1 MQLFLA
7 SGHHSGSLAVGSGS
21 LYRHPMY
28 ETLLDGLVFSHLW
41 KLVVDIRKLQNSHV
55 LEVSR

>member
-1 MQLFLA
+1 MRLFLA

-21 LYRHPMY
+21 LYRRPMY
-28 ETLLDGLVFSHLW
+28 ETHLGGLMCSHLW
-41 KLVVDIRKLQNSHV
+41 KLVVGIGKLQNSQM